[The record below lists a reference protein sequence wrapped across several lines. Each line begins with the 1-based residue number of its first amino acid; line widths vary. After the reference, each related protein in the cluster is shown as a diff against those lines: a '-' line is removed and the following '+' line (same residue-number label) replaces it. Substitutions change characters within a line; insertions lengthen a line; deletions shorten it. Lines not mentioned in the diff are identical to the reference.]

1 MEVKRKSIK
10 KVQHLV
16 TDELYQGEEI
26 GINLDTL
33 NNTNTTIKLSIDSV
47 PISFNK
53 INFANKSNT
62 IDITAS
68 LKDND
73 KKIKVMA
80 DIVYPD
86 SNKTSA
92 EIIIEDQTFAEQ
104 MIDVCINQQ
113 KSIKHLPSYKE
124 GFDTI
129 VENIKRDALDVD
141 MLIKAPELNHKIY
154 VYDENEM
161 LLGTANRLLEAKS
174 SNSYIFGEY
183 IGKQIKDSTSGNNI
197 YFDICITKDL
207 ILRISGVSFLQAAET
222 SINYWLVDLSS
233 AQVQRIK
240 DKYDTISYSNKAKVT
255 YPVYNKNFDVND
267 YSVDLYK
274 GNSDVSL
281 LTFYKNNK
289 ISSHNKININKY
301 LL

>member
-53 INFANKSNT
+53 TSFNNRANT
-62 IDITAS
+62 IDIVAS
-68 LKDND
+68 LKDDD
-73 KKIKVMA
+73 KKIKIMA
-80 DIVYPD
+80 DIFYPD
-86 SNKTSA
+86 SNKTNA
-92 EIIIEDQTFAEQ
+92 EIVIEDQIFAEQ

-129 VENIKRDALDVD
+129 VDNIKKDALNVD
-141 MLIKAPELNHKIY
+141 MLIKTPELNHKIY
-154 VYDENEM
+154 VYDNNEM
-161 LLGTANRLLEAKS
+161 LLGTANRLLEGKG
-174 SNSYIFGEY
+174 SNQYIFGEY
-183 IGKQIKDSTSGNNI
+183 IGKPIKDSSTGNNI
-197 YFDICITKDL
+197 YFDICISKEL
-207 ILRISGVSFLQAAET
+207 VLRVSEVSFLNAAET
-222 SINYWLVDLSS
+222 SINYWAVDLSS
-233 AQVQRIK
+233 AQLQRIK
-240 DKYDTISYSNKAKVT
+240 DKYDSIGYSNKAKID
-255 YPVYNKNFDVND
+255 YPVYNKNFNVND
-267 YSVDLYK
+267 YSGALYK
-274 GNSDVSL
+274 SNSDVSL